1 MTENKKYYYF
11 FNLPKR
17 FALRPEKYL
26 SDADI
31 FINSGRHYIIG
42 RYYNIPVT
50 WIECTFNISSAFDD
64 KEENL
69 SIDLHIYP
77 TESEWQRHPFKD
89 MTDDEID
96 AAMEALINSGNA
108 PAGNLF
114 LSNRGFAPK
123 DVNVVEYPGESEW

>member
-1 MTENKKYYYF
+1 MAENKKYYYF

-17 FALRPEKYL
+17 FAGMPEKYL
-26 SDADI
+26 ADADI
-31 FINSGRHYIIG
+31 SINSGRHYIIG
-42 RYYNIPVT
+42 SYYNIPVT
-50 WIECTFNISSAFDD
+50 WIECTFNISSAFDY

-77 TESEWQRHPFKD
+77 TESEWQRPPFKD

-114 LSNRGFAPK
+114 LSKKGFAPIN
-123 DVNVVEYPGESEW
+123 VNVVEYPEESEW